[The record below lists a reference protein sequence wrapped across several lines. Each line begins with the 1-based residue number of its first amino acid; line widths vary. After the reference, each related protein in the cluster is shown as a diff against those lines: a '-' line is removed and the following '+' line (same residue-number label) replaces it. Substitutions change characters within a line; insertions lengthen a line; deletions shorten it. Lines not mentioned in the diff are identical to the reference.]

1 MPGLFDEQKT
11 DEMPSLNFSWAVLAE
26 RLRFAA
32 MPTRTFAAV
41 LLDFDGTT
49 VDSEPKHCAAHQRF
63 LKTQGI
69 ELTEAEIYG
78 NVGKSDRLFYLGLME
93 RFGKHGDVFAWM
105 AGKTEAL
112 LDIYRS
118 EGLELRPGVKALLDH
133 AFDQGVSVCLVTS
146 TERRV
151 AHLGLQIIGLD
162 RRIQN
167 RVCYEDVER
176 RKPAP
181 DPYLLA
187 AARLGVPPQRCLAL
201 EDSVSGMTSAAAAGT
216 QTVGLVGLANA
227 ADLHAAGANR
237 CVASLAELIPL
248 HLQPGATGTF
258 RRTAM

>member
-1 MPGLFDEQKT
+1 
-11 DEMPSLNFSWAVLAE
+11 
-26 RLRFAA
+26 
-32 MPTRTFAAV
+32 MPTRTFAAI

-78 NVGKSDRLFYLGLME
+78 NVGKSDRLFYLELMA
-93 RFGKHGDVFAWM
+93 RFGIHGDVFTWM
-105 AGKTEAL
+105 EEKTQAL
-112 LDIYRS
+112 LQIYRS

-133 AFDQGVSVCLVTS
+133 AFDQGVPVCLVTS

-151 AHLGLQIIGLD
+151 ANLGLQIIGLD

-187 AARLGVPPQRCLAL
+187 ATRLSVPPQRCLAL
-201 EDSVSGMTSAAAAGT
+201 EDSVSGMTSAVSAGT
-216 QTVGLVGLANA
+216 FAVGLVGLAKA
-227 ADLHAAGANR
+227 IDLHAAGANR
-237 CVASLAELIPL
+237 CVDSLAELIPL

-258 RRTAM
+258 RRVTM